1 MPWPPPGARG
11 LACQPRAAE
20 AHAATGAQPSVLIF
34 LQASPLLLLVA
45 VLAARRGGPLAPVL
59 AALALAV
66 PAAAASLA
74 GGASLIPFLLTEAL
88 RGAWLALAPAAITAA
103 GLLFH
108 EAVTGEAEAQQAVPR
123 ARSHAELFTAVFLLG
138 PFFETVTGFGIGV
151 VFSLSAM
158 RRLGVPAPA
167 AAALSLLSQVLIPWG
182 ALGPGTLLG
191 AALAGVDL
199 RAFGAWTSAASAAWL
214 LLLLPLFWRLA
225 REAGLSGTVRERA
238 GDAITMVVLVTL
250 LVGANLLATV
260 EVAGLIAL
268 SPPLLV
274 RLFREGR
281 GVPDARARRA
291 ALPYLALSLLLLA
304 TRLVPPVQA
313 ALTAHGMLRPYPDL
327 PGIATL
333 HHPATMLALVALPV
347 LAVRSEGRWAALARA
362 AARARMPIILLF
374 LYVVLARWL
383 GASGAAASLAGALA
397 ASAGPVAMP
406 FVTPV
411 LGAAGGFFT
420 GTNVG
425 SNSILMPIQSALAGK
440 QGFPPAFLPA
450 LQNFTGSALCILA
463 PMRISATAALAADG
477 TTEADLYRRLWWT
490 GAAAL
495 LAALGWIAALRLG

>member
-1 MPWPPPGARG
+1 MI
-11 LACQPRAAE
+11 L
-20 AHAATGAQPSVLIF
+20 F
-34 LQASPLLLLVA
+34 LQAAPLIVLVA
-45 VLAARRGGPLAPVL
+45 VLVLARGRLGAAAPVL
-59 AALALAV
+59 AALAVAI
-66 PAAAASLA
+66 PAAWVSLPA
-74 GGASLIPFLLTEAL
+74 GTALPPFLAAEAL

-108 EAVTGEAEAQQAVPR
+108 EAVTGEAEARPTAPG
-123 ARSHAELFTAVFLLG
+123 ARGHAALFTAVFLLG

-225 REAGLSGTVRERA
+225 REAGLGGTARER
-238 GDAITMVVLVTL
+238 GEDAVTMLVLVTL
-250 LVGANLLATV
+250 LVAANLLATV

-274 RLFREGR
+274 RLLREGR
-281 GVPDARARRA
+281 GLADARARRA
-291 ALPYLALSLLLLA
+291 ALPYLALSLVLLA

-313 ALTAHGMLRPYPDL
+313 VLTGHAVLRPYPDL
-327 PGIATL
+327 PGIAVL
-333 HHPATMLALVALPV
+333 HHPATMLALVALPM
-347 LAVRSEGRWAALARA
+347 LASRREGRRAALARA
-362 AARARMPIILLF
+362 GARARMPILLLV

-397 ASAGPVAMP
+397 ASAGPVALP
-406 FVTPV
+406 FVTPF

-440 QGFPPAFLPA
+440 QGFPAAFLPA

-490 GAAAL
+490 GLAAV